1 MNGQAIK
8 EALSPVL
15 FLVAVVGLTAI
26 ALSIC
31 DGCKPVENPGAHHQ
45 AIVESLAYG
54 VSVADQ
60 ACASI
65 AKAKGGREGFA
76 LAKDCAFAYD
86 AARVS
91 LIAAEDK
98 LAKDTPEDVACET
111 AQALAY
117 ANQMAGAIE
126 KHGGKLPKALAY
138 AFATAPM
145 LAERCP

>member
-1 MNGQAIK
+1 MSGLSIRNAIG
-8 EALSPVL
+8 PVL
-15 FLVAVVGLTAI
+15 FLVAVGFIVARFFL
-26 ALSIC
+26 
-31 DGCKPVENPGAHHQ
+31 GCKPVENPGAHHQ
-45 AIVESLAYG
+45 AIVESLAHG
-54 VSVADQ
+54 VRVADQ

-65 AKAKGGREGFA
+65 ARAKKDLA
-76 LAKDCAFAYD
+76 LAQDCAFAYD

-91 LIAAEDK
+91 LVAAEDK
-98 LAKDTPEDVACET
+98 LAQDTPQDVACET

-145 LAERCP
+145 LAEMCP